1 MTRAV
6 AAAGASTR
14 TGERPSGA
22 YILLTPTNLC
32 DWTYVNMNMLC
43 LELWLLVD
51 SSVRSIAVSFYNS
64 IMTISLHITII
75 LTMACLSISL
85 HLHLQYL
92 QVPIPRSSGSS
103 GNGSS
108 GSGSSGSSGSGSS
121 GNGNSVAY
129 TIVLSQVDRVDERTG
144 RARDVSFSLQVLS
157 AEFPFRFF
165 RAPGPG
171 KIKYEF
177 MDRLGF
183 SPPLDPAS
191 PVYEAICRYAD
202 RGQA

>member
-43 LELWLLVD
+43 LELWLFVD

-64 IMTISLHITII
+64 IMTISLHI

-92 QVPIPRSSGSS
+92 QVPIPRS
-103 GNGSS
+103 
-108 GSGSSGSSGSGSS
+108 SGSS

>member
-32 DWTYVNMNMLC
+32 GWTYVNTNMLC

-103 GNGSS
+103 G
-108 GSGSSGSSGSGSS
+108 SGSSGSSSS
-121 GNGNSVAY
+121 SSNGNSVAY

>member
-32 DWTYVNMNMLC
+32 GWTYVNMNMLC
-43 LELWLLVD
+43 LELWLFVD

-64 IMTISLHITII
+64 IMTISLHI

-103 GNGSS
+103 G
-108 GSGSSGSSGSGSS
+108 SGSSGSSSS
-121 GNGNSVAY
+121 SSNGNSVAY